1 MKKIIIL
8 IVIVLILGGIWYS
21 NRPKAATLENLISNL
36 MVEKDF
42 PSISG
47 YKIFETLDN
56 PGGKYTGVLFGA
68 GDSTNAFAIAVFEGE
83 VVKKSFV
90 LQEEGVGNKL
100 EKLVWKSENEV
111 TFEQTS
117 GGKTTTRTLTIK

>member
-8 IVIVLILGGIWYS
+8 IIVVLVLGGFWYS
-21 NRPKAATLENLISNL
+21 SRPEGRTLETLIANL

-47 YKIFETLDN
+47 YKIFETLQN
-56 PGGKYTGVLFGA
+56 ENGQYTGVLFGA
-68 GDSTNAFAIAVFEGE
+68 GDSANAFAIAVFEGE

-90 LQEEGVGNKL
+90 LQEEGAYNKL
-100 EKLVWKSENEV
+100 EKLVWKSANEI

-117 GGKTTTRTLTIK
+117 GGTTVVRTLTIK